1 MEIIHESFDTPVVE
15 ECDVLIA
22 GGGIAGIAS
31 ALAAARAGAK
41 VTMIERSWILGGLAT
56 SGLIAI
62 YLPIDD
68 GMGHQV
74 SFGIC
79 QELFMLSIKHL
90 VESRY
95 PKAWLENGTF
105 EEKRDGKRF
114 EVQYNAS
121 LFALEAEK
129 LLNQNGV
136 RILYG
141 TEICDVKRDADRIEA
156 IIAQNKSGRFAI
168 KFKNIVDATGDADI
182 VHFAKIPEETFKA
195 GNVLAAWYFSIKDN
209 WHKLNQIGAA
219 DIPDEE
225 KTANNERKPLIDRR
239 FTGLSGFELSEMMQ
253 LSHEQTLKDIVFKRK
268 SDPNHVPTLIATIP
282 QIRMTRRIVGEY
294 TYDVADEH
302 KYFDDSIGM
311 FSNWKKRGPVYE
323 TPFRTLY
330 SKEIK
335 NLITA
340 GRNISV
346 TEHMWDASRV
356 IPACAVTGEAAG
368 IAAACFDNIP
378 DIDVKDLQKKLVAG
392 GVVLHEKDLNF

>member
-15 ECDVLIA
+15 ECDVLVA
-22 GGGIAGIAS
+22 GGGIAGIAA

-41 VTMIERSWILGGLAT
+41 VTLIERSWILGGLAT

-121 LFALEAEK
+121 LFALESEK

-141 TEICDVKRDADRIEA
+141 TE
-156 IIAQNKSGRFAI
+156 
-168 KFKNIVDATGDADI
+168 
-182 VHFAKIPEETFKA
+182 
-195 GNVLAAWYFSIKDN
+195 
-209 WHKLNQIGAA
+209 
-219 DIPDEE
+219 
-225 KTANNERKPLIDRR
+225 
-239 FTGLSGFELSEMMQ
+239 
-253 LSHEQTLKDIVFKRK
+253 
-268 SDPNHVPTLIATIP
+268 
-282 QIRMTRRIVGEY
+282 
-294 TYDVADEH
+294 
-302 KYFDDSIGM
+302 
-311 FSNWKKRGPVYE
+311 
-323 TPFRTLY
+323 
-330 SKEIK
+330 
-335 NLITA
+335 
-340 GRNISV
+340 
-346 TEHMWDASRV
+346 
-356 IPACAVTGEAAG
+356 
-368 IAAACFDNIP
+368 
-378 DIDVKDLQKKLVAG
+378 
-392 GVVLHEKDLNF
+392 

>member
-1 MEIIHESFDTPVVE
+1 M
-15 ECDVLIA
+15 
-22 GGGIAGIAS
+22 
-31 ALAAARAGAK
+31 
-41 VTMIERSWILGGLAT
+41 
-56 SGLIAI
+56 
-62 YLPIDD
+62 
-68 GMGHQV
+68 
-74 SFGIC
+74 
-79 QELFMLSIKHL
+79 
-90 VESRY
+90 
-95 PKAWLENGTF
+95 
-105 EEKRDGKRF
+105 
-114 EVQYNAS
+114 
-121 LFALEAEK
+121 
-129 LLNQNGV
+129 

-156 IIAQNKSGRFAI
+156 VIAQNKSGRFAI

-182 VHFAKIPEETFKA
+182 VHFAKVPEDTFKA
-195 GNVLAAWYFSIKDN
+195 GNVLAAWYFSILNN

-225 KTANNERKPLIDRR
+225 KTGNEKKPLIDRR

-253 LSHEQTLKDIVFKRK
+253 LSHEQTLRDIVFKRK

-282 QIRMTRRIVGEY
+282 QIRMTRKIVGEY

-330 SKEIK
+330 NKEVK
-335 NLITA
+335 NLLTA

-378 DIDVKDLQKKLVAG
+378 EIDVKDLQKKLVAG
-392 GVVLHEKDLNF
+392 GVVLHEKDLNI